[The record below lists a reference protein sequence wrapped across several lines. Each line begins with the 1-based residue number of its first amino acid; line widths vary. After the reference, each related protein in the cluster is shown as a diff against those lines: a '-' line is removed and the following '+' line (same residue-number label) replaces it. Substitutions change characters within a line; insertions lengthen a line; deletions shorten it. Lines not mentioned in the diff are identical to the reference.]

1 MTSILVVDDSAV
13 DRRLVG
19 ELLERRFECSVN
31 YAVNGVEAMARLK
44 DKATDLVVTDLTM
57 PEMNGLEL
65 VTAVRKHF
73 PAIPVILMTAYGSET
88 LSIEALEKGAAS
100 YVPKSRLADKLPDT
114 AKEVLTLAKADR
126 CHAKLITCLDE
137 TNFVFTLDNDP
148 AVVDPL
154 VDLVQQMVSGMGLV
168 DFTGRLQV
176 GVAVKEAVLNAI
188 FHGNL
193 EITKEQVQEVEHE
206 LIQEGDLSLVEKRAA
221 EDPYRHRRV
230 YVEIHITPKEARF
243 VICDDGNGF
252 DLSAVPDLNEPGALE
267 PVGRRGLSLIQT
279 FMDEVLYNEKGNEV
293 RLVKR
298 KVQGANGVPS

>member
-19 ELLERRFECSVN
+19 ELLERRFECSVD
-31 YAVNGVEAMARLK
+31 YAVNGLEAMARLK
-44 DKATDLVVTDLTM
+44 EMSPDLVITDLTM

-65 VTAVRKHF
+65 VTSVRKHF
-73 PAIPVILMTAYGSET
+73 PEIPVILMTAYGSET

-126 CHAKLITCLDE
+126 CHAKLITCLDDAR
-137 TNFVFTLDNDP
+137 FIFTLDNDP
-148 AVVDPL
+148 ALVDPL
-154 VDLVQQMVSGMGLV
+154 VDLIQQMVSGMGLV

-193 EITKEQVQEVEHE
+193 EIDKDQVQEVEHE
-206 LIQEGDLSLVEKRAA
+206 LIQEGDLSLVEKRA
-221 EDPYRHRRV
+221 EEEPYCHRRV
-230 YVEIHITPKEARF
+230 YVEVQITPKDARF
-243 VICDDGNGF
+243 LIRDEGNGF
-252 DLSAVPDLNEPGALE
+252 DLSKVPDLNEPGALE

-293 RLVKR
+293 RLIKR
-298 KVQGANGVPS
+298 AVSGVPV